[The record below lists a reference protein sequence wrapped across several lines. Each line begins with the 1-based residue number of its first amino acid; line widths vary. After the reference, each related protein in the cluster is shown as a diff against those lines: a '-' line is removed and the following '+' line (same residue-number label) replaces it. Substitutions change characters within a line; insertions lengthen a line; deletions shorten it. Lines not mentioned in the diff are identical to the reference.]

1 MTDSGTATGQEKRL
15 RPQISAT
22 VHPDTVERMRE
33 LCGKFKMS
41 RGALIDRLVQVLA
54 RQYKDARVYC
64 MTGEPC
70 RFNRVDVPE
79 IF

>member
-1 MTDSGTATGQEKRL
+1 MDTELAKGPGKRL

-22 VHPDTVERMRE
+22 VHPDTVDRMME
-33 LCGKFKMS
+33 LCERFKMS
-41 RGALIDRLVQVLA
+41 RGALIDRLVLTLS
-54 RQYKDARVYC
+54 RQYVDSRVYC

-70 RFNRVDVPE
+70 RFNRVDVPP